1 MTDKKKCEF
10 CDKRGLPLLLVRDAV
25 ATVGGGAPK
34 APDLVASL
42 GSEAAYYTK
51 RLLRS
56 GYVYVYDEAR
66 KRLECYF
73 ITTEGFYF
81 KVLQTEGTAPVVPAK
96 PFNCPDEGDRAVAS
110 CITISDPVHATIVWV
125 GFSDVL
131 WTDAVQKN
139 HERDAALRSSH
150 MRRIDVQSRLHGGP
164 LGDAS
169 PITDVDKVVAEYTME
184 PTQGR
189 GAFDWSPFAFDARKD
204 RAQRLKDE
212 CHRLRPGKGFILTLA
227 DPAGVAQ
234 ELAALMTR
242 NAGLYL
248 DNPKFKRELAVS
260 SVILQIENAV
270 KSQAEIDEIAAAEQ
284 LANEQVAN
292 NPLGHWLSK
301 STRDRTE
308 ELRNVTP
315 AESDLAGRNAWRAYT
330 DKYNEPARKTWQ
342 DNFDAGFKKFD
353 AGFIAPLATA
363 HAAWM
368 KSDPM
373 AAMAV
378 SNFDPDSIDS
388 GIALT
393 ALVNRMVA
401 GTQDKKA
408 CFDLYG
414 TWLEGSA
421 MDRRNLLLRA
431 MVCDQNSL
439 AKTVNDAAKQS
450 VDINGLPWDK
460 VVEAHAKATER
471 LVGGETDELGK
482 LIASVAGP
490 VTRLLLDAAKSRKV
504 YESFVAMGMAAQH
517 PVVAVDLVGGK
528 KAFRQALIRQMLK
541 LSGAPIEQRKIEK
554 AVADEFKRLKVNGM
568 SMEGTQSKRFL
579 LMIDPAEVK
588 GMPAGSKAQA
598 QAQWLARTIR
608 TPEQIDELNLDKW
621 RLKVKGVGKA
631 GLPFA
636 FGALGLLTQY
646 AALTSLREEESK
658 AMQNNKS
665 ESLRRIYAQ
674 GAQVAG
680 VVADILGQGVGR
692 LAPLAPRLAQGMMAG
707 LSKWLIVGGKF
718 LGIGGS
724 LVMAGFDVWRAG
736 QEYSEGNMSGFGAYL
751 VSGALG
757 MAATVLLAF
766 GWTGW
771 GLVVVAALIV
781 WSFIMTSL
789 IDNKIQDWLERV
801 YEWGDLDEKR
811 YPTFEVEQSELRKAL
826 AN

>member
-25 ATVGGGAPK
+25 ATTGGGAPDAAELF
-34 APDLVASL
+34 APL
-42 GSEAAYYTK
+42 GSKAAYYTK

-66 KRLECYF
+66 KRLESYF
-73 ITTEGFYF
+73 VTNEGLYF
-81 KVLQTEGTAPVVPAK
+81 KVMQTPGVAPVVPAK

-110 CITISDPVHATIVWV
+110 CITISDPIHASIVWI

-131 WTDAVQKN
+131 WTDAVQRN

-150 MRRIDVQSRLHGGP
+150 MRRIDVQARLHGGP
-164 LGDAS
+164 LGDAKS
-169 PITDVDKVVAEYTME
+169 IADVDKVVSEYTME
-184 PTQGR
+184 PAQGR
-189 GAFDWSPFAFDARKD
+189 AAFDWSPFAFDARKD
-204 RAQRLKDE
+204 RAQRLKEE
-212 CHRLRPGKGFILTLA
+212 CHRLRAGKGFILTLA
-227 DPAGVAQ
+227 DPAGIAQ

-242 NAGLYL
+242 NARIYL

-260 SVILQIENAV
+260 SVIMQLENAV
-270 KSQAEIDEIAAAEQ
+270 KGQAEIDEIAAAEQ
-284 LANEQVAN
+284 VANEQVAN

-308 ELRNVTP
+308 ELRKVTP
-315 AESDLAGRNAWRAYT
+315 AESDLAATNAWKAYT
-330 DKYNEPARKTWQ
+330 DKYNEPARRAWQ
-342 DNFDAGFKKFD
+342 DNFDAGFKAFD
-353 AGFIAPLATA
+353 AGFIAPLAAA
-363 HAAWM
+363 HVAWM
-368 KSDPM
+368 TSDWM
-373 AAMAV
+373 AAMTA

-388 GIALT
+388 GVALT

-414 TWLEGSA
+414 KWLEGSA

-431 MVCDQNSL
+431 MVCNQGAL
-439 AKTVNDAAKQS
+439 ARTVNDAAKQS

-471 LVGGETDELGK
+471 VVGGESDELGK

-490 VTRLLLDAAKSRKV
+490 VTRLLLDAAKNRKV

-528 KAFRQALIRQMLK
+528 KAFREALIRQMLK
-541 LSGAPIEQRKIEK
+541 LSGTPIEPRKIEK
-554 AVADEFKRLKVNGM
+554 AVADEFKRLKVNGL

-621 RLKVKGVGKA
+621 RTKVQGLGKA

-646 AALTSLREEESK
+646 AALTSLRDEESK

-680 VVADILGQGVGR
+680 VMADILGQGVGR
-692 LAPLAPRLAQGMMAG
+692 LAVRVPSFAQGMTNVISKTLVGAG
-707 LSKWLIVGGKF
+707 RV

-724 LVMAGFDVWRAG
+724 LVMAGFDFWRAY
-736 QEYSEGNMSGFGAYL
+736 QEAGEGNMAGFGAYF
-751 VSGALG
+751 VSGVLG
-757 MAATVLLAF
+757 ASATVLLAI
-766 GWTGW
+766 GLTGW

-781 WSFIMTSL
+781 WSFIMTNL

-801 YEWGDLDEKR
+801 HEWGNLIGQR
-811 YPTFEVEQSELRKAL
+811 YKDFEAEQSELKKAL